1 MKRHFATG
9 PLLSLIL
16 FVSFATL
23 LVSSSGC
30 DFARVDEGAD
40 VSLDTHLRA
49 LAQVTTTE
57 AAEQEIQRFFN
68 KAKIGLDWELD
79 QDKYPYASYVLSKDM
94 LRQTA
99 TAQARFNQ
107 GDPQY
112 ATSIEQ
118 TFKLVLAMRSHV
130 DKITDQTVFK
140 INPTRPISVELE
152 DVLMA
157 LKAKGRRALADP
169 EAPENTLILGIITQ
183 NGVLPE
189 EVPEFTADYKLSPI
203 QRHLFG
209 LWLDQEGPD
218 LPFLSAVEGTG
229 KGGGNPNGS
238 CPAGTELIAKF
249 EWSGGKYKFEKGD
262 PNAITIESQST
273 RNEVYWKSNGVGIY
287 TIIVKGATDT
297 HDYDYSS
304 EGGITSGKVTNKYLK
319 TPNGKNNPDISNIQ
333 FCGKPKPPPPP
344 PSENCYLDCWK
355 EFVGC
360 LFSQC
365 YCPCEGKITKLVLQ
379 YVGEGTNKSVTADIL
394 SPFPV
399 QNIASATLSKNET
412 ITIDGTGRAGNP
424 GFAGT
429 LGNEVVIKVDGV
441 TNAQFHTSCSD
452 PRVVPGYQVNDFL
465 VVSVTSKDGGTCGLN
480 CWEDLKDCLD
490 GCHNQGRGK

>member
-1 MKRHFATG
+1 MKRHTATG

-23 LVSSSGC
+23 LISSSGC

-49 LAQVTTTE
+49 LAQVSTTE

-68 KAKIGLDWELD
+68 KAKIGLDWDLD
-79 QDKYPYASYVLSKDM
+79 RDKYPYASYVLSKDM
-94 LRQTA
+94 LKQTA
-99 TAQARFNQ
+99 AAQARYNQ

-112 ATSIEQ
+112 ATDIEQ
-118 TFKLVLAMRSHV
+118 TFKIVLAMRSHA
-130 DKITDQTVFK
+130 KQIADQTVFQ
-140 INPTRPISVELE
+140 INPTRPISVGIG

-157 LKAKGRRALADP
+157 LEVQTRRALAEP
-169 EAPENTLILGIITQ
+169 ESPENALLLGIVAQ

-189 EVPEFTADYKLSPI
+189 SIPEFTGDYKLSPV

-209 LWLDQEGPD
+209 LWLDQNGPD
-218 LPFLSAVEGTG
+218 LPFLSTAEGTG
-229 KGGGNPNGS
+229 KGGGGNPNGV

-249 EWSGGKYKFEKGD
+249 EWKGGKYKFEKGD
-262 PNAITIESQST
+262 NNAITIDKKST
-273 RNEVYWKSNGVGIY
+273 TKEVHWKSNGIGIFSV
-287 TIIVKGATDT
+287 IVKGATDT

-304 EGGITSGKVTNKYLK
+304 ENGKSEGTVTNDYLR
-319 TPNGKNNPDISNIQ
+319 TPNGKNKPDISNIQ
-333 FCGKPKPPPPP
+333 FCGSHTPPPPTD
-344 PSENCYLDCWK
+344 NCYLDCWK

-379 YVGEGTNKSVTADIL
+379 YVGGSSVSVKVDIVN
-394 SPFPV
+394 PFNV
-399 QNIASATLSKNET
+399 NSILNTTTVSKDET
-412 ITIDGTGRAGNP
+412 ITIDGTTRAGNG

-429 LGNEVVIKVDGV
+429 LGNEVVIKVDGRP
-441 TNAQFHTSCSD
+441 NAQFHTSCSD
-452 PRVVPGYQVNDFL
+452 PRVVPGYHNGDFMVL
-465 VVSVTSKDGGTCGLN
+465 SVSSKNGGTCGLN
-480 CWEDLKDCLD
+480 CLDDLQGCLE
-490 GCHNQGRGK
+490 GCHNQGRGN